1 MSQTL
6 LLTYFFYGLAFFA
19 MGIAMLLE
27 TGRSPAL
34 AEGRSLRFLAA
45 FGLLHGTHEWL
56 EFYLLQAQSQGLPV
70 IAWSGWLRLILL
82 VTSFI
87 ALFLYAYLA
96 LRLASPKYQGRR
108 LLHFDRLAVYEVVIL
123 LVVGLSYR

>member
-19 MGIAMLLE
+19 MGIAMFLE

-34 AEGRSLRFLAA
+34 AHAGSLRFLAA

-56 EFYLLQAQSQGLPV
+56 ESYLLQAQAAGTLLPSWL
-70 IAWSGWLRLILL
+70 AWFRMVLL
-82 VTSFI
+82 VSSFI
-87 ALFLYAYLA
+87 ALFLYAYVT
-96 LRLASPKYQGRR
+96 LRETSPKYEGHR
-108 LLHFDRLAVYEVVIL
+108 LLHF
-123 LVVGLSYR
+123 